1 MSTSTE
7 APSAR
12 VSARGVL
19 DGAVLDRAV
28 LDRAVAA
35 MATRRRAEVE
45 VLESALAWAH
55 AHVPAGDDEHAGWRS
70 DEIPVPGSYAAA
82 MFGERAIAIAG
93 EGTPAVAEFAVM
105 ELAAALRLSHEAALS
120 LVGDVLDLAHRLPR
134 LWALIREQRVPA
146 HLGREAARV
155 SRDLDVVAAAHA
167 DRLLAWQPGR
177 LNPHRVG
184 ALIHE
189 ARLYADPDR
198 AIADHDR
205 AMGER
210 KVECRY
216 GAGAPGTGEAWLV
229 LDKAD
234 LVAFDSTVGV
244 MADQIG
250 ALGHPG
256 SLDVRRAHAV
266 GILADPQ
273 HALDLLAVDPTAV
286 DPTAPDA
293 DSDPVVGAAVCAAED
308 IAHGP
313 ANPFRRP
320 TPQREG
326 GGGEVV
332 LVFHIT
338 DRDLLDTNV
347 EWGSGGVAVSPKLG
361 PVLMGRLQ
369 SWLLMAQTVTI
380 RPVADQASIAAV
392 DAHDPP
398 ARMAEE
404 VRLRDLTC
412 VYPGCGRAAESC
424 DLDHIDAYIPLEEGG
439 PPGQTH
445 PDNLAPLCRRHHR
458 AKTFAEFSYR
468 RLSDGSYQ
476 WTLPTGRTVTTDP
489 VTPRPRHGPRRP

>member
-1 MSTSTE
+1 MSLTT
-7 APSAR
+7 AAHGTRAGAR
-12 VSARGVL
+12 P
-19 DGAVLDRAV
+19 V

-55 AHVPAGDDEHAGWRS
+55 AHVAVDEDDAAGWRS
-70 DEIPVPGSYAAA
+70 DAIDVPGSPWAL
-82 MFGERAIAIAG
+82 FGEQAVPIAG
-93 EGTPAVAEFAVM
+93 PGTPAVAEFAVM
-105 ELAAALRLSHEAALS
+105 ELAAALALSHEAALC

-134 LWALIREQRVPA
+134 LWGLVRELRVPA

-155 SRDLDVVAAAHA
+155 SRDLDLAAAGHA

-184 ALIHE
+184 VLVHE

-205 AMGER
+205 AMDAR

-216 GAGAPGTGEAWLV
+216 GTGAPGTGEAWLV
-229 LDKAD
+229 LDEAD

-256 SLDVRRAHAV
+256 TLDVRRAHAV

-273 HALDLLAVDPTAV
+273 QALDLLAV

-293 DSDPVVGAAVCAAED
+293 DSDPGVCVAED

-320 TPQREG
+320 TTDGAATPS
-326 GGGEVV
+326 GEVV
-332 LVFHIT
+332 LVLHVT
-338 DRDLLDTNV
+338 DRDLIEGD
-347 EWGSGGVAVSPKLG
+347 GCPGRGGVAVSPKLG
-361 PVLMGRLQ
+361 PVLMSRLQ
-369 SWLLMAQTVTI
+369 GWLFSAGKVTVT
-380 RPVADQASIAAV
+380 PVVDHMAVAAV
-392 DAHDPP
+392 DRHDPP
-398 ARMAEE
+398 DRMAAA
-404 VRLRDLTC
+404 VRFRDLTC
-412 VYPGCGRAAESC
+412 VYPGCGRASQSC
-424 DLDHIDAYIPLEEGG
+424 DLDHIAPYVPPDEGG
-439 PPGQTH
+439 PPRQTS

-458 AKTFAEFSYR
+458 AKTFGDFSYR
-468 RLSDGSYQ
+468 RRPDGSYE
-476 WTLPTGRTVTTDP
+476 WTLPSGRQVATDA
-489 VTPRPRHGPRRP
+489 VTPRPRPEPPSRRRRT